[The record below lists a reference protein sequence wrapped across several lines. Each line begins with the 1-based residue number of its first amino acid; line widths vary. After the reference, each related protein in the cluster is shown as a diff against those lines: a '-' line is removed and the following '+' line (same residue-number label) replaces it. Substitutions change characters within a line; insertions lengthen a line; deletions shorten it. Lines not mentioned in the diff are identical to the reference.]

1 LDVIKTIVFSTS
13 MSKADYVFILF
24 FTINQ
29 MELNEI
35 LFLLKIPLKDIPA
48 TSRNW

>member
-1 LDVIKTIVFSTS
+1 
-13 MSKADYVFILF
+13 
-24 FTINQ
+24 

-48 TSRNW
+48 TSRN